1 MLSPA
6 RARAYLA
13 CGSIVTAP
21 LMHAAFVNPRFVI
34 PAIGAGMAQACLA
47 AWLLAV
53 RWRSGRWAAP
63 VVAGTVVLAIGLW
76 ASHLSIGIWS
86 GLAHT
91 GVFLTLLALF
101 AGSLRP
107 GYTPIVT
114 AIARAARGP
123 LPPELV
129 RYTRTVTWLWAGF
142 AAAQILVSMLLLAFA
157 PPSIWSLFVNGLDMP
172 AMLILFGGEYA
183 YRRYRFTELPRLSPA
198 QIRSA
203 FVAYVSTREPG

>member
-1 MLSPA
+1 MLSPV

-34 PAIGAGMAQACLA
+34 PAIGAGMAQSSLA
-47 AWLLAV
+47 AWLLTA

-63 VVAGTVVLAIGLW
+63 VAAGAVVLVIGLW

-86 GLAHT
+86 GLTHT
-91 GVFLTLLALF
+91 GVFLALLALF

-114 AIARAARGP
+114 VIARAARGP

-129 RYTRTVTWLWAGF
+129 RYTHTVTWLWAGF
-142 AAAQILVSMLLLAFA
+142 AAAQIPGSLLLLAFA
-157 PPSIWSLFVNGLDMP
+157 PPSIWSLFVNGFDIP

-183 YRRYRFTELPRLSPA
+183 YRRYRFRELPRLSLA
-198 QIRSA
+198 QIRGA
-203 FVAYVSTREPG
+203 FVAYVSAREPG